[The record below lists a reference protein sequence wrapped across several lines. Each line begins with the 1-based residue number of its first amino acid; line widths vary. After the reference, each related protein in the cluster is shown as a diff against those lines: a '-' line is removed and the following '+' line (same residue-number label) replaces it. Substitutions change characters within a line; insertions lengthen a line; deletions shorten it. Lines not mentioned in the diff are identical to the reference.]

1 MLIDRLTLV
10 TTMAYNIIMAYN
22 TDIRVTYYVQ
32 LC

>member
-1 MLIDRLTLV
+1 MLIDRLILV
-10 TTMAYNIIMAYN
+10 TTIAYNIIMTYN